1 MNDITIIALI
11 IWSNFKTE
19 CMPLLIRDAEI
30 PTSVRV
36 LVMEYFQKSF
46 NLIKKLGQK
55 QINFYRPISL
65 LIKVYKER
73 D

>member
-1 MNDITIIALI
+1 
-11 IWSNFKTE
+11 
-19 CMPLLIRDAEI
+19 MPLLIRDAEI

-65 LIKVYKER
+65 LIKVYIER
-73 D
+73 LNMCVLSLWSIQFT